1 MRFEI
6 CNFLLE
12 YYFGRVCSEES
23 EGFPFNEAF
32 FDSLPVT
39 GISRGYAVKSHSTI
53 LQRLRRQ
60 MSLDYYTIPSATQAT
75 DLLTH
80 FTIILGS
87 LSNSVFERRTS
98 TGSGRFALL
107 GGGLVETLR

>member
-32 FDSLPVT
+32 FNSLRVT
-39 GISRGYAVKSHSTI
+39 GISRGFAARDGYAVKSHSTI

-60 MSLDYYTIPSATQAT
+60 MSLDYYTIPPATQVT

-80 FTIILGS
+80 FTIILLQEDRLQS
-87 LSNSVFERRTS
+87 
-98 TGSGRFALL
+98 
-107 GGGLVETLR
+107 